1 MSTALP
7 IEPRATGAAS
17 TALEDPRTRQLDPV
31 LARMVLAGR
40 LSADAALRATV
51 TAQEQ
56 RQSLAAAV
64 TSLGLISSRDWAE
77 AVARHYEFELVGGDE
92 LPREPLLAD
101 RISPRFLR
109 HVAALPVR
117 ATDDTVWLAMVDPG
131 NSYAIKAVGQAL
143 QRQVVPVIAALED
156 LQRTYARYWE
166 GGQSALQRIVDDI
179 GEELSSGQSADVEHL
194 IGAAQ
199 EAPVV
204 RLVNQL
210 LTEALRLHAS
220 DIHIEPARDH
230 LRVRYRVHG
239 RLREAGTPPAR
250 LAAAVISRIKI
261 LAKLDIAERRLP
273 QDGRARLTLLGR
285 RIDLR
290 VATAPSVHG
299 ESLVIRLLDQSAQ
312 GGGFADLGLGPDLEP
327 RFRHALAAPHG
338 MILVT
343 GPTGSGKTTTL
354 YAALRHLNKTSDKL
368 ISIEDPVEYQIDG
381 VTQIQV
387 KPEIDLDF
395 ARVLRSVVRHDPDVV
410 LVGETRDPETAS
422 IAVHA
427 ALTGH
432 LLLTTLHTNSAAG
445 AVARLLDMHV
455 EPYLLASVLRG
466 IVGQRLVGILCP
478 ACKASHAGTP
488 DEAAFF
494 AQAGIEVPGELV
506 LYDAPGCDACEG
518 MGFVGRVGIFELLE
532 VNETIR
538 ELIRARA
545 STQAVA
551 DAGARAGMRTMYVDG
566 LHKCLAGVT
575 TLEEVTSVTSED
587 W

>member
-1 MSTALP
+1 MSTASPL
-7 IEPRATGAAS
+7 EPQAARSAS

-31 LARMVLAGR
+31 LARLVLAGR
-40 LSADAALRATV
+40 ISADAAVRATA

-77 AVARHYEFELVGGDE
+77 AVARHYDFELVVGE
-92 LPREPLLAD
+92 AFPREPLLAD
-101 RISPRFLR
+101 GISPRFLR
-109 HVAALPVR
+109 HTAVLPVR
-117 ATDDTVWLAMVDPG
+117 ASEDTVWLAMADPG
-131 NSYAIKAVGQAL
+131 NSYAIKAVGLAL
-143 QRQVVPVIAALED
+143 QRKVVPTIAALED
-156 LQRTYARYWE
+156 LQRAYARYWDA
-166 GGQSALQRIVDDI
+166 GQSALQRIVDDI
-179 GEELSSGQSADVEHL
+179 GDDIGPELSADVEHL

-210 LTEALRLHAS
+210 LTDALRLHAS
-220 DIHIEPARDH
+220 DIHIEPARDR

-239 RLREAGTPPAR
+239 RLREAGAPPGR
-250 LAAAVISRIKI
+250 LSAAVISRIKI

-299 ESLVIRLLDQSAQ
+299 ESLVIRILDQSAQ
-312 GGGFADLGLGPDLEP
+312 GGDFPDLGLGADLEAKLK
-327 RFRHALAAPHG
+327 RAIGAPHG

-354 YAALRHLNKTSDKL
+354 YAALRHLNKASDKL

-381 VTQIQV
+381 ITQIQV
-387 KPEIDLDF
+387 KPEIELDF
-395 ARVLRSVVRHDPDVV
+395 ARILRSVVRHDPDVV
-410 LVGETRDPETAS
+410 MVGETRDPETADV
-422 IAVHA
+422 AVQA

-432 LLLTTLHTNSAAG
+432 MLLTTLHTNSAAG
-445 AVARLLDMHV
+445 AIARLLDMGV

-466 IVGQRLVGILCP
+466 VLGQRLVGILCP
-478 ACKASHAGTP
+478 ACKRDRPATA
-488 DEAAFF
+488 DERAFF
-494 AQAGIEVPGELV
+494 TQAGFTTTSELR
-506 LYDAPGCDACEG
+506 LWEAPGCESCEEL
-518 MGFVGRVGIFELLE
+518 GFVGRLGIFEFLE
-532 VNETIR
+532 MNEPIR

-551 DAGARAGMRTMYVDG
+551 EAAAANGMQTMFMDG
-566 LHKCLAGVT
+566 LQKCVAGVT
-575 TLEEVTSVTSED
+575 TLEEVCGVTSDE